1 MRPSDKPWPMGL
13 LISIENDPELYQYTP
28 GSDFCIVVKDL
39 PVLLLEVMNSDR
51 DRVDE
56 RRMILQA
63 SCVVRLGNAL
73 LKDKSPKFVL
83 KAIYID
89 EGHNATEYTIY
100 QREVGLHPH
109 AKTVNLPAYCQM
121 TMF

>member
-1 MRPSDKPWPMGL
+1 MGL
-13 LISIENDPELYQYTP
+13 LISVNGAPELYQYTP
-28 GSDFCIVVKDL
+28 RSDFCIVVKDL
-39 PVLLLEVMNSDR
+39 PVLLLEVTSDK

-83 KAIYID
+83 KAIYVD
-89 EGHNATEYTIY
+89 EGYNAVEHTFY
-100 QREVGLHPH
+100 QREVGLHSPG
-109 AKTVNLPAYCQM
+109 KTVNFLAYCWM
-121 TMF
+121 TRS

>member
-1 MRPSDKPWPMGL
+1 MGL

-63 SCVVRLGNAL
+63 SCVVRLGNTL

-83 KAIYID
+83 KAIYVD
-89 EGHNATEYTIY
+89 EGYNAIEHTFY
-100 QREVGLHPH
+100 QREVGLHSPG
-109 AKTVNLPAYCQM
+109 KTVNFLAYCWM
-121 TMF
+121 TRS